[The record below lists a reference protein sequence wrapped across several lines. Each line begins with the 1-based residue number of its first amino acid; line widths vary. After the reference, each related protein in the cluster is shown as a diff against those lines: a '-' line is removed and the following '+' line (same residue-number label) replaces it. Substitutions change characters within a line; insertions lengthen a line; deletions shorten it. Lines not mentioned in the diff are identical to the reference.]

1 MKRIL
6 TGITPSGYPHL
17 GNYIGAIKPSLDL
30 LDEKCESF
38 LFIADLHAVIKVS
51 DPNKLEEL
59 STAIAMAWLASGLDP
74 NTTSFYRQSDVP
86 EITELAWLLSC
97 ITEKGLLNR
106 AHAYKAA
113 VDQNNESGKKEMDE
127 GISLG
132 LFSYPLL
139 MASDILTPNATHVP
153 VGKDQQQHLEITR
166 DIAEKFNS
174 KYGKF
179 FNVPEAVIQNEKTVL
194 GTDGRKMSKSYNNII
209 PLLSTEKELRK
220 SVMKI
225 VTNSQEPGE
234 KKEWKDNTLFAIY
247 SSFASVEKQENMKI
261 LFEDG
266 IGWGDAKQKVFEDLN
281 QMLLPIREKFM
292 ELSNNKKFIEEIL
305 KSGAEKVRLHTVPAL
320 KEVKKLV
327 GISRL

>member
-38 LFIADLHAVIKVS
+38 LFIADLHALIKVW
-51 DPNKLEEL
+51 DPVKLDEL
-59 STAIAMAWLASGLDP
+59 SKKIAMAWLASGLDADK
-74 NTTSFYRQSDVP
+74 TFFYRQSDIP
-86 EITELAWLLSC
+86 EITELAWILSC
-97 ITEKGLLNR
+97 VTEKGLLNR

-113 VDQNNESGKKEMDE
+113 VDQNKESGKKDYEE

-139 MASDILTPNATHVP
+139 MACDILTPNATHVP

-166 DIAEKFNS
+166 DIALKFN
-174 KYGKF
+174 KRYEEV
-179 FNVPEAVIQNEKTVL
+179 FNLPEGVISSDHFVQ
-194 GTDGRKMSKSYNNII
+194 GIDGRKMSKSYNNII
-209 PLLSTEKELRK
+209 PLLGTEEELKK

-234 KKEWKDNTLFAIY
+234 KKEWKENTLFSIY
-247 SSFASVEKQENMKI
+247 SSFANEVQIADLKAKFN
-261 LFEDG
+261 DG
-266 IGWGDAKQKVFEDLN
+266 IGWGDAKLILFQDLN
-281 QMLLPIREKFM
+281 EVLLPIREKFQDLQTR
-292 ELSNNKKFIEEIL
+292 ENDIEEL
-305 KSGAEKVRLHTVPAL
+305 LQENAKKVRKFTIPFLEKIKSV
-320 KEVKKLV
+320 V
-327 GISRL
+327 GL

>member
-59 STAIAMAWLASGLDP
+59 SNAIAMAWLASGLDP
-74 NTTSFYRQSDVP
+74 DTTSFYRQSDVP

-166 DIAEKFNS
+166 DIAEKFNN

>member
-30 LDEKCESF
+30 LDENCESF

-51 DPNKLEEL
+51 DPERLNEL
-59 STAIAMAWLASGLDP
+59 SNSIAMAWLASGLDP
-74 NTTSFYRQSDVP
+74 ERTNFYRQSDVP

-113 VDQNNESGKKEMDE
+113 IDTNNESGKKDIDE
-127 GISLG
+127 GISVG

-166 DIAEKFNS
+166 DIAAKFNR
-174 KYGKF
+174 KYGNF
-179 FNVPEAVIQNEKTVL
+179 FNVPEAVIKDEKTVL

-209 PLLSTEKELRK
+209 PLLAEEKELKK

-234 KKEWKDNTLFAIY
+234 KKDWNDNILFSIY
-247 SSFASVEKQENMKI
+247 SSFASENKQAEMKTM
-261 LFEDG
+261 FDEG
-266 IGWGDAKQKVFEDLN
+266 IGWGDAKQKVFEELN
-281 QMLLPIREKFM
+281 QTLKPIREKYL
-292 ELSNNKKFIEEIL
+292 ELNLNKKQIEEVL
-305 KSGAEKVRLHTVPAL
+305 KAGADKVRKQTVPAIT
-320 KEVKKLV
+320 EVKKLV
-327 GISRL
+327 GINKL

>member
-59 STAIAMAWLASGLDP
+59 SNAIAMAWLASGLNPD
-74 NTTSFYRQSDVP
+74 TTSFYRQSDVP

-247 SSFASVEKQENMKI
+247 SSFASIEKQENMKN

>member
-17 GNYIGAIKPSLDL
+17 GNYIGAIKPSLEL

-38 LFIADLHAVIKVS
+38 LFIADLHALIKVS
-51 DPNKLEEL
+51 DPRKLEEL
-59 STAIAMAWLASGLDP
+59 SSAIAMAWLASGLDP
-74 NTTSFYRQSDVP
+74 NKTNFYRQSDVP

-97 ITEKGLLNR
+97 ISEKGLLNR

-127 GISLG
+127 GISVG

-166 DIAEKFNS
+166 DIAEKFNN

-179 FNVPEAVIQNEKTVL
+179 FNLPEAVIQNEKTIL

-234 KKEWKDNTLFAIY
+234 KKDWKDNTLFAIY
-247 SSFASVEKQENMKI
+247 SSFASVEKQEDMKY

-281 QMLLPIREKFM
+281 LMLLPIREKFL

-305 KSGAEKVRLHTVPAL
+305 KSGAERVRAHTAPAL

-327 GISRL
+327 GISGL

>member
-51 DPNKLEEL
+51 DPKKLKEL
-59 STAIAMAWLASGLDP
+59 SNAIAMAWLASGLDP
-74 NTTSFYRQSDVP
+74 NKTNFYRQSDVP

-97 ITEKGLLNR
+97 IAEKGLLNR

-166 DIAEKFNS
+166 DIAEKFNN
-174 KYGKF
+174 KYGNF
-179 FNVPEAVIQNEKTVL
+179 FNVPEAVIQDEKTVL

-234 KKEWKDNTLFAIY
+234 KKEWRDNTLFSIY
-247 SSFASVEKQENMKI
+247 SSFATEEKQKEMKN

-266 IGWGDAKQKVFEDLN
+266 IGWGDAKQIVFEDLN
-281 QMLLPIREKFM
+281 VMLLPIRENFN
-292 ELSNNKKFIEEIL
+292 EYINNKKYIEEIL
-305 KSGAEKVRLHTVPAL
+305 KSGAEKVRAQTVPIL

-327 GISRL
+327 GISAL

>member
-51 DPNKLEEL
+51 DPKKLKEL
-59 STAIAMAWLASGLDP
+59 SNAIAMAWLASGLDP
-74 NTTSFYRQSDVP
+74 NKTNFYRQSDVP

-97 ITEKGLLNR
+97 IAEKGLLNR

-166 DIAEKFNS
+166 DIAEKFNN
-174 KYGKF
+174 KYGNF
-179 FNVPEAVIQNEKTVL
+179 FNVPEAVIQDEKTVL

-234 KKEWKDNTLFAIY
+234 KKEWRDNTLFSIY
-247 SSFASVEKQENMKI
+247 SSFATEEKQKEMKN

-266 IGWGDAKQKVFEDLN
+266 IGWGDAKQIVFEDLN
-281 QMLLPIREKFM
+281 VMLLPIRENFN
-292 ELSNNKKFIEEIL
+292 EYSNNKKYIEEIL
-305 KSGAEKVRLHTVPAL
+305 KSGAEKVRAQTIPTL
-320 KEVKKLV
+320 KEVKRLV
-327 GISRL
+327 GISAL

>member
-30 LDEKCESF
+30 LDGKCESF

-51 DPNKLEEL
+51 DPKKLEEL
-59 STAIAMAWLASGLDP
+59 SNAIAMAWLASGLDP
-74 NTTSFYRQSDVP
+74 NKTNFYRQSDVP

-97 ITEKGLLNR
+97 IAEKGLLNR

-166 DIAEKFNS
+166 DIAEKFNN
-174 KYGKF
+174 KYGNF
-179 FNVPEAVIQNEKTVL
+179 FNVPEAVIQDEKTVL

-234 KKEWKDNTLFAIY
+234 KKEWRDNTLFSIY
-247 SSFASVEKQENMKI
+247 SSFATEEKQKEMKN

-266 IGWGDAKQKVFEDLN
+266 IGWGNAKQIVFEDLN
-281 QMLLPIREKFM
+281 VMLLPIRENFN
-292 ELSNNKKFIEEIL
+292 EYINNKKYIEEIL
-305 KSGAEKVRLHTVPAL
+305 KSGAEKVRAQTVPIL

-327 GISRL
+327 GISAL

>member
-30 LDEKCESF
+30 LDGKCQSF

-51 DPNKLEEL
+51 DPKKLEEL
-59 STAIAMAWLASGLDP
+59 SNAIAMAWLASGLDP
-74 NTTSFYRQSDVP
+74 NKTNFYRQSDVP

-97 ITEKGLLNR
+97 IAEKGLLNR

-166 DIAEKFNS
+166 DIAEKFNN
-174 KYGKF
+174 KYGNF
-179 FNVPEAVIQNEKTVL
+179 FNVPEAVIQDEKTVL

-234 KKEWKDNTLFAIY
+234 KKEWKDNTLFSIY
-247 SSFASVEKQENMKI
+247 SSFATEEKQKEMKN

-266 IGWGDAKQKVFEDLN
+266 IGWGDAKQIVFEDLN
-281 QMLLPIREKFM
+281 LMLFPIRENFN
-292 ELSNNKKFIEEIL
+292 EYINNKKYIEEIL
-305 KSGAEKVRLHTVPAL
+305 KSGAEKVRAQTVPIL

-327 GISRL
+327 GISAL

>member
-38 LFIADLHAVIKVS
+38 LFIADLHALIKVS
-51 DPNKLEEL
+51 DPTKLEEL
-59 STAIAMAWLASGLDP
+59 SNAIAMAWLASGLDP
-74 NTTSFYRQSDVP
+74 DRTIFYRQSDVP

-166 DIAEKFNS
+166 DIAEKFNN
-174 KYGKF
+174 KYGKY

-209 PLLSTEKELRK
+209 PLLSTEKELKK

-247 SSFASVEKQENMKI
+247 SSFALVEKQENMKK
-261 LFEDG
+261 FFADG

-281 QMLLPIREKFM
+281 LILLPIREKFM

-305 KSGAEKVRLHTVPAL
+305 QSGAKKVRSHTVPAL

>member
-59 STAIAMAWLASGLDP
+59 SNAIAMAWLASGLDP
-74 NTTSFYRQSDVP
+74 DTTSFYRQSDVP

-247 SSFASVEKQENMKI
+247 SSFASVEKQENMKN
-261 LFEDG
+261 FFADG

-281 QMLLPIREKFM
+281 LILLPIREKFM

-305 KSGAEKVRLHTVPAL
+305 QSGAKKVRSHTLPAL

>member
-30 LDEKCESF
+30 LDKNCESF

-51 DPNKLEEL
+51 DPERLNEL
-59 STAIAMAWLASGLDP
+59 SNSIAMAWLASGLDP
-74 NTTSFYRQSDVP
+74 ERTNFYRQSDVP

-113 VDQNNESGKKEMDE
+113 IDTNNESGKKDIDE
-127 GISLG
+127 GISVG

-166 DIAEKFNS
+166 DIAAKFNR
-174 KYGKF
+174 KYGDF
-179 FNVPEAVIQNEKTVL
+179 FNVPEAVIKDEKTVL

-209 PLLSTEKELRK
+209 PLLAEEKELKK

-234 KKEWKDNTLFAIY
+234 KKDWNDNILFSIY
-247 SSFASVEKQENMKI
+247 SSFASENKQAEMKTM
-261 LFEDG
+261 FDEG
-266 IGWGDAKQKVFEDLN
+266 IGWGDAKQKVFEELN
-281 QMLLPIREKFM
+281 QTLKPIREKYL
-292 ELSNNKKFIEEIL
+292 ELNLNKKQIEEVL
-305 KSGAEKVRLHTVPAL
+305 KAGADKVRKQTVPAIT
-320 KEVKKLV
+320 EVKKLV
-327 GISRL
+327 GINKL

>member
-51 DPNKLEEL
+51 DPKRLEEL
-59 STAIAMAWLASGLDP
+59 SNAIAMAWLASGLDP
-74 NTTSFYRQSDVP
+74 NKTNFYRQSDVP

-97 ITEKGLLNR
+97 IAEKGLLNR

-166 DIAEKFNS
+166 DIAEKFNN
-174 KYGKF
+174 KYGNF
-179 FNVPEAVIQNEKTVL
+179 FNVPEAVIQDEKTVL

-234 KKEWKDNTLFAIY
+234 KKEWKDNTLFSIY
-247 SSFASVEKQENMKI
+247 SSFATEEKQKEMKN

-266 IGWGDAKQKVFEDLN
+266 IGWGDAKQIVFEDLN
-281 QMLLPIREKFM
+281 VMLLPIRENFN
-292 ELSNNKKFIEEIL
+292 EYINNKKYIEEIL
-305 KSGAEKVRLHTVPAL
+305 KSGAEKVRAQTVPIL

-327 GISRL
+327 GISAL

>member
-51 DPNKLEEL
+51 NPEKLKEL
-59 STAIAMAWLASGLDP
+59 SNGIAMAWLASGLDP
-74 NTTSFYRQSDVP
+74 EETNFYRQSDIP

-113 VDQNNESGKKEMDE
+113 MDINNESGKKDIDE
-127 GISLG
+127 GISVG

-166 DIAEKFNS
+166 DIAEKFNR
-174 KYGKF
+174 KYGNF
-179 FNVPEAVIQNEKTVL
+179 FNVPKAVIKEQKTVL

-209 PLLSTEKELRK
+209 PLLAEEKELRK

-234 KKEWKDNTLFAIY
+234 KKDWKENTLFSIY
-247 SSFASVEKQENMKI
+247 SSFASKEQIEDMKQMFN
-261 LFEDG
+261 DG
-266 IGWGDAKQKVFEDLN
+266 VGWGDAKQMVFEDLN
-281 QMLLPIREKFM
+281 SLFTPIREKYL
-292 ELSNNKKFIEEIL
+292 ELNSNQKYIEDVL
-305 KSGAEKVRLHTVPAL
+305 RSGADKVRKETLPL
-320 KEVKKLV
+320 IKEVKRLV
-327 GISRL
+327 GINNL

>member
-30 LDEKCESF
+30 LDENCESF

-51 DPNKLEEL
+51 DPERLNEL
-59 STAIAMAWLASGLDP
+59 SNSIAMAWLASGLDP
-74 NTTSFYRQSDVP
+74 ERTNFYRQSDVP

-113 VDQNNESGKKEMDE
+113 IDTNNESGKKDIDE
-127 GISLG
+127 GISVG

-166 DIAEKFNS
+166 DIAAKFNR
-174 KYGKF
+174 KYGDF
-179 FNVPEAVIQNEKTVL
+179 FNVPEAVIKDEKTVL

-209 PLLSTEKELRK
+209 PLLAEEKELKK

-234 KKEWKDNTLFAIY
+234 KKDWNDNILFSIY
-247 SSFASVEKQENMKI
+247 SSFASENKQAEMKTM
-261 LFEDG
+261 FDEG
-266 IGWGDAKQKVFEDLN
+266 IGWGDAKQKVFEELN
-281 QMLLPIREKFM
+281 QTLKPIREKYL
-292 ELSNNKKFIEEIL
+292 ELNLNKKQIEEVL
-305 KSGAEKVRLHTVPAL
+305 KAGADKVRKQTVPAIT
-320 KEVKKLV
+320 EVKKLV
-327 GISRL
+327 GINKL

>member
-51 DPNKLEEL
+51 DPKKLKEL
-59 STAIAMAWLASGLDP
+59 SNAIAMAWLASGLDP
-74 NTTSFYRQSDVP
+74 NKTNFYRQSDVP

-97 ITEKGLLNR
+97 IAEKGLLNR

-166 DIAEKFNS
+166 DIAEKFNN
-174 KYGKF
+174 KYGNF
-179 FNVPEAVIQNEKTVL
+179 FNVPEAVIQDEKTVL

-234 KKEWKDNTLFAIY
+234 KKEWKDNTLFSIY
-247 SSFASVEKQENMKI
+247 SSFATEEKQKEMKN

-266 IGWGDAKQKVFEDLN
+266 IGWGDAKQIVFEDLN
-281 QMLLPIREKFM
+281 VMLLPIRENFN
-292 ELSNNKKFIEEIL
+292 EYINNKKYIEEIL
-305 KSGAEKVRLHTVPAL
+305 KSGAEKVRAQTVPIL

-327 GISRL
+327 GISAL

>member
-38 LFIADLHAVIKVS
+38 LFIADLHAIIKVS
-51 DPNKLEEL
+51 NPTKLEEL
-59 STAIAMAWLASGLDP
+59 SNAIAIAWLASGLDP

-127 GISLG
+127 GISMG

-166 DIAEKFNS
+166 DIAEKFNN

-179 FNVPEAVIQNEKTVL
+179 FNLPEAVIQNENTVL

-220 SVMKI
+220 SIMKI
-225 VTNSQEPGE
+225 VTNSLEPGE

-247 SSFASVEKQENMKI
+247 SSFASVEKQEDMKN

-266 IGWGDAKQKVFEDLN
+266 IGWGDAKQMVFEDLN
-281 QMLLPIREKFM
+281 LMLLPIREKYF
-292 ELSNNKKFIEEIL
+292 ELNNNKKFIDEIL
-305 KSGAEKVRLHTVPAL
+305 KSGAERVRTHTAPAL

>member
-51 DPNKLEEL
+51 DPKRLEEL
-59 STAIAMAWLASGLDP
+59 SNAIAMAWLASGLDP
-74 NTTSFYRQSDVP
+74 NKTNFYRQSDVP

-97 ITEKGLLNR
+97 IAEKGLLNR

-113 VDQNNESGKKEMDE
+113 VEQNNESGKKEMDE

-166 DIAEKFNS
+166 DIAEKFNN
-174 KYGKF
+174 KYGNF
-179 FNVPEAVIQNEKTVL
+179 FNMPEAVIQDEKTVL

-234 KKEWKDNTLFAIY
+234 KKEWRDNTLFSIY
-247 SSFASVEKQENMKI
+247 SSFATEEKQKEMKN

-266 IGWGDAKQKVFEDLN
+266 IGWGDAKQIVFEDLN
-281 QMLLPIREKFM
+281 VMLLPIRENFN
-292 ELSNNKKFIEEIL
+292 EYINNKKYIEEIL
-305 KSGAEKVRLHTVPAL
+305 KSGAEKVRSQTVPIL

-327 GISRL
+327 GISAL

>member
-209 PLLSTEKELRK
+209 PLLSNEKELRK

-247 SSFASVEKQENMKI
+247 SSFASVEKQENMKN

-281 QMLLPIREKFM
+281 QMLQPIREKFM

-305 KSGAEKVRLHTVPAL
+305 KSGAEKVRLQTVPAL

>member
-30 LDEKCESF
+30 LDEKCDSF

-51 DPNKLEEL
+51 DPKKLEEL
-59 STAIAMAWLASGLDP
+59 SNAIAMAWLASGLDP
-74 NTTSFYRQSDVP
+74 NKTNFYRQSDVP

-97 ITEKGLLNR
+97 IAEKGLLNR

-166 DIAEKFNS
+166 DIAEKFNN
-174 KYGKF
+174 KYGNF
-179 FNVPEAVIQNEKTVL
+179 FNVPEAVIQDEKTVL

-234 KKEWKDNTLFAIY
+234 KKEWRDNTLFSIY
-247 SSFASVEKQENMKI
+247 SSFATEEKQKEMKN

-266 IGWGDAKQKVFEDLN
+266 IGWGDAKQIVFEDLN
-281 QMLLPIREKFM
+281 VMLLPIRENFN
-292 ELSNNKKFIEEIL
+292 EYSNNKKYIEEIL
-305 KSGAEKVRLHTVPAL
+305 KSGAEKVRAQTIPTL
-320 KEVKKLV
+320 KEVKRLV
-327 GISRL
+327 GISAL

>member
-86 EITELAWLLSC
+86 EITELTWLLSC

-209 PLLSTEKELRK
+209 PLLSNEKELRK

-247 SSFASVEKQENMKI
+247 SSFASVEKQENMKN

-281 QMLLPIREKFM
+281 QMLQPIREKFM

-305 KSGAEKVRLHTVPAL
+305 KSGAEKVRLQTVPAL

>member
-17 GNYIGAIKPSLDL
+17 GNYIGAIKPSLNL

-59 STAIAMAWLASGLDP
+59 SNAIAMAWLASGLDP
-74 NTTSFYRQSDVP
+74 DTTSFYRQSDVP

-247 SSFASVEKQENMKI
+247 SSFASVEKQENMKN

>member
-51 DPNKLEEL
+51 DPKRLEEL
-59 STAIAMAWLASGLDP
+59 SNAIAMAWLASGLNP
-74 NTTSFYRQSDVP
+74 NKTNFYRQSDVP

-97 ITEKGLLNR
+97 IAEKGLLNR

-166 DIAEKFNS
+166 DIAEKFNN
-174 KYGKF
+174 KYGNF
-179 FNVPEAVIQNEKTVL
+179 FNVPEAVIQDEKTVL

-225 VTNSQEPGE
+225 ITNSQEPGE
-234 KKEWKDNTLFAIY
+234 KKEWKDNTLFSIY
-247 SSFASVEKQENMKI
+247 SSFATEEKQKEMKN

-266 IGWGDAKQKVFEDLN
+266 IGWGDAKQIVFEDLN
-281 QMLLPIREKFM
+281 VMLLPIRENFN
-292 ELSNNKKFIEEIL
+292 EYSDNKKHIEEIL
-305 KSGAEKVRLHTVPAL
+305 KSGAEKVRAHTVPIL

-327 GISRL
+327 GISAL

>member
-30 LDEKCESF
+30 LDKKCESF

-51 DPNKLEEL
+51 EPTKLEEL
-59 STAIAMAWLASGLDP
+59 SNAIAMAWLASGLDP
-74 NTTSFYRQSDVP
+74 NTTNFYRQSDVP

-113 VDQNNESGKKEMDE
+113 VDQNNERGKKEMDE

-166 DIAEKFNS
+166 DIAEKFNN
-174 KYGKF
+174 KYGKY

-209 PLLSTEKELRK
+209 PLLSAEKELRK

-234 KKEWKDNTLFAIY
+234 KKEWKGNTLFAIY
-247 SSFASVEKQENMKI
+247 SSFASVEKQENMKN

-266 IGWGDAKQKVFEDLN
+266 IGWGEAKQKVFEDLN
-281 QMLLPIREKFM
+281 LVLLPISEKFM
-292 ELSNNKKFIEEIL
+292 DLNNNKKFIEEIL
-305 KSGAEKVRLHTVPAL
+305 KSGAEKVRSHTVPAL